1 MEKPLEEFP
10 CYSWDQS
17 LDSDSVKHPGTWSLS
32 FPQSKCLFASCKHR
46 FHGLVV
52 TGSSAGAWAGF
63 EADFRCEHHGALG
76 AFRSDEDALSS
87 EGHFHPMA
95 TCRWKKLCYVRR
107 ANAFYCLCIPAKL
120 FSLSMHPW
128 KVFSLP
134 MHPCPTSL
142 CFPSPFSHTGYFLF
156 SKGKPAQ
163 QVFSIKYFSVSFQLL
178 SENPR
183 KNITFNSPPISGAV
197 PGECRCTARVRLIR
211 GLGTQ
216 GKACA
221 AWLRASRKYRNKTRS
236 FLASSLIKEE
246 WIVPHSL
253 FSLFSFPCFPLLL
266 PHSCADCESVRFPPP
281 THKRLLSVP
290 WEYLIFGVCAVL
302 CSSECCQVT
311 WWTVSQD
318 YLMSLQSPHFQSPV
332 IM

>member
-1 MEKPLEEFP
+1 
-10 CYSWDQS
+10 
-17 LDSDSVKHPGTWSLS
+17 
-32 FPQSKCLFASCKHR
+32 
-46 FHGLVV
+46 
-52 TGSSAGAWAGF
+52 
-63 EADFRCEHHGALG
+63 
-76 AFRSDEDALSS
+76 
-87 EGHFHPMA
+87 MA
-95 TCRWKKLCYVRR
+95 TCRWKKLCYVRK
-107 ANAFYCLCIPAKL
+107 ANAFYCLA
-120 FSLSMHPW
+120 SLQNCFHYPCTPERC
-128 KVFSLP
+128 F
-134 MHPCPTSL
+134 HCPTSL

-253 FSLFSFPCFPLLL
+253 FSLFSFPCFPLFSPIHVQTVKVSDSPL
-266 PHSCADCESVRFPPP
+266 PPIKDSSLFLGSIWYLESV
-281 THKRLLSVP
+281 LCCSAVSVAKSHD
-290 WEYLIFGVCAVL
+290 ELYLKTI
-302 CSSECCQVT
+302 
-311 WWTVSQD
+311 
-318 YLMSLQSPHFQSPV
+318 
-332 IM
+332 